1 MTKRQIIPHT
11 LPDDIG
17 QRIQR
22 AREWIDFSRDQLAEA
37 ADCSPDTIKNIEI
50 RRSQEPARVRKVVR
64 TLNKFLAERDEP
76 PVLLNSYAE
85 ATDWVHLPD
94 RPWSW
99 QELGPGALLDPI
111 YRIVPFHGPSRL
123 AELGS
128 LLDWCRQDNHHLV
141 RAYRAAAGMGK
152 TRLALELCRTLRDE
166 GGWQTGFLTLS
177 LLPKGNPWSLLK
189 RTHESILVVVD
200 YAGSVKKTSAL
211 QRLIKGLASAP
222 FERVRLLMLDRD
234 SLWIGRLQGNT
245 KIFDILSGG
254 ALAES
259 RLENLLPPV
268 APDLKSRIGSF
279 DAAVKAFVQPV
290 LNKPPTT
297 PLPKAPNNLSSSIYN
312 KVLIIQMQ
320 ALESLLGGST
330 SKRMASV
337 VTRILVRERG
347 FWERSLAARKLPE
360 RWMPAVEKAVLAIGE
375 VGGVSHLAE
384 AAQLLKKVP
393 YLKTLSELDLDQFVL
408 MLRECYP
415 DEGKGIAPLQPDL
428 LRERLA
434 DENLGR

>member
-1 MTKRQIIPHT
+1 MTNRQIIPHT
-11 LPDDIG
+11 LPEDIG
-17 QRIQR
+17 PRIQR
-22 AREWIDFSRDQLAEA
+22 AREWIDLSREQLGEA
-37 ADCSPDTIKNIEI
+37 AKCSPDTIKNIEI
-50 RRSQEPARVRKVVR
+50 RRAQEPSRVRQVVR
-64 TLNKFLAERDEP
+64 ALNGLLAKHNEP
-76 PVLLNSYAE
+76 PVLLTSYAE

-94 RPWSW
+94 RAWSW
-99 QELGPGALLDPI
+99 QELGPGALLDPV
-111 YRIVPFHGPSRL
+111 YRIVPFHGTSRL
-123 AELGS
+123 AELES
-128 LLDWCRQDNHHLV
+128 LLSWCRQDNHHLV
-141 RAYRAAAGMGK
+141 QAYHAAAGIGK

-177 LLPKGNPWSLLK
+177 LLPKGNPWPLLK
-189 RTHESILVVVD
+189 RTHDSILVVVD

-222 FERVRLLMLDRD
+222 FARVRLLMLDRD

-259 RLENLLPPV
+259 QLKKLLPPV
-268 APDLKSRIGSF
+268 ASDLKSRIGSF
-279 DAAVKAFVQPV
+279 DAAVNAFVRPV
-290 LNKPPTT
+290 LGKPPTT
-297 PLPKAPNNLSSSIYN
+297 PLPSAPENLASSIY
-312 KVLIIQMQ
+312 KQVLITHMQ

-360 RWMPAVEKAVLAIGE
+360 QLLPAVEKAVLAIGE
-375 VGGVSHLAE
+375 VGGVSNLSE

-393 YLKTLSELDLDQFVL
+393 YLKTLTDLELDQFVL

-434 DENLGR
+434 DENVGC